1 MTKILSVNAGS
12 SSLKFQLLEMP
23 AQTVITKGLVERIG
37 FNDGVFNIKF
47 EDQKI
52 EKVLPIKDHSVA
64 VHLLL
69 EALLDLKI
77 VKNYDEISGVGHR
90 VVHGGEKFDRSVV
103 ITDEVLAEIDAL
115 SELAPLHNPA
125 HVLGIKAFMK
135 ELPHAV
141 PVAVF
146 DTAFHQTMAEDA
158 YLYPV
163 KYDWYKKYGVR
174 KYGFHGTSHQYVAK
188 QCAKLMNKPLEET
201 KMITIHL
208 GNGGSLTAI
217 KGGHSVDTSMG
228 FTPLAGIMMGT
239 RSGDIDPAV
248 LPFVMAKE
256 NLTVDQAVNALNKES
271 GLYGVSGESSDMRDI
286 LKLVAQKDERAMTAF
301 NLYVKRICDYIG
313 AYYIYLGGVDAL
325 VFTAGIGEN
334 STPVRKAIVDRLGVL
349 GIQLDDEANQVMG
362 EEQLISTPDSQIKV
376 FAIPTNEELMI
387 AEDTY
392 AFVKSG
398 KRDSV
403 TNLIF

>member
-77 VKNYDEISGVGHR
+77 VANYDEISGVGHR
-90 VVHGGEKFDRSVV
+90 VVHGGEKFDRSVI

-146 DTAFHQTMAEDA
+146 DTAFHQTMNKDA

-163 KYDWYKKYGVR
+163 KYEWYQKYGVR

-188 QCAKLMNKPLEET
+188 RCATLMGKPLEET
-201 KMITIHL
+201 KLITIHL
-208 GNGGSLTAI
+208 GNGASLTAV

-228 FTPLAGIMMGT
+228 FTPLAGLMMGT
-239 RSGDIDPAV
+239 RSGDVDPAV

-256 NLTVDQAVNALNKES
+256 NLTVEQAVNALNKES

-286 LKLVAQKDERAMTAF
+286 LKLVAQKDERAMIAF
-301 NLYVKRICDYIG
+301 DLYVKRICDYIG
-313 AYYIYLGGVDAL
+313 AYYIYLNGVDAL

-349 GIQLDDEANQVMG
+349 GIKLDDEANKAMG
-362 EEQLISTPDSQIKV
+362 EEQLISTADSKIKAY
-376 FAIPTNEELMI
+376 AIPTNEELMI

-392 AFVKSG
+392 AFVK
-398 KRDSV
+398 
-403 TNLIF
+403 

>member
-125 HVLGIKAFMK
+125 NVLGIKAFMK

-392 AFVKSG
+392 AFVK
-398 KRDSV
+398 
-403 TNLIF
+403 

>member
-1 MTKILSVNAGS
+1 MEDTYMTKILSVNAGS

-392 AFVKSG
+392 AFVK
-398 KRDSV
+398 
-403 TNLIF
+403 

>member
-77 VKNYDEISGVGHR
+77 VANYDEISGVGHR
-90 VVHGGEKFDRSVV
+90 VVHGGEKFDRSVI

-146 DTAFHQTMAEDA
+146 DTAFHQTMNKDA

-163 KYDWYKKYGVR
+163 KYEWYQKYGVR

-188 QCAKLMNKPLEET
+188 RCATLMGKPLEET
-201 KMITIHL
+201 KLITIHL
-208 GNGGSLTAI
+208 GNGASLTAV

-228 FTPLAGIMMGT
+228 FTPLAGLMMGT
-239 RSGDIDPAV
+239 RSGDVDPAV

-256 NLTVDQAVNALNKES
+256 NLTVEQAVNALNKES

-286 LKLVAQKDERAMTAF
+286 LKLVAQKDERAMIAF
-301 NLYVKRICDYIG
+301 DLYVKRICDYIG
-313 AYYIYLGGVDAL
+313 AYYIYLNGVDAL

-349 GIQLDDEANQVMG
+349 GIKLDDEANKAMG
-362 EEQLISTPDSQIKV
+362 EEQLISTADSKIKAY
-376 FAIPTNEELMI
+376 AIPTNEELMI

-392 AFVKSG
+392 VFVK
-398 KRDSV
+398 
-403 TNLIF
+403 

>member
-188 QCAKLMNKPLEET
+188 QCAKLMKKPLEET

-392 AFVKSG
+392 AFVK
-398 KRDSV
+398 
-403 TNLIF
+403 

>member
-1 MTKILSVNAGS
+1 MEDTYMTKILSVNAGS

-286 LKLVAQKDERAMTAF
+286 LKLVAQTDERAMTAF

-392 AFVKSG
+392 AFVK
-398 KRDSV
+398 
-403 TNLIF
+403 

>member
-1 MTKILSVNAGS
+1 MEDTYMTKILSVNAGS

-376 FAIPTNEELMI
+376 FASPTNEELMI

-392 AFVKSG
+392 AFVK
-398 KRDSV
+398 
-403 TNLIF
+403 

>member
-217 KGGHSVDTSMG
+217 RGGHSVDTSMG

-392 AFVKSG
+392 AFVK
-398 KRDSV
+398 
-403 TNLIF
+403 

>member
-1 MTKILSVNAGS
+1 MEGTVMTKILSVNAGS

-77 VKNYDEISGVGHR
+77 VANYDEISGVGHR
-90 VVHGGEKFDRSVV
+90 VVHGGEKFDRSVI

-146 DTAFHQTMAEDA
+146 DTAFHQTMNKDA

-163 KYDWYKKYGVR
+163 KYEWYQKYGVR

-188 QCAKLMNKPLEET
+188 RCATLMGKPLEET
-201 KMITIHL
+201 KLITIHL
-208 GNGGSLTAI
+208 GNGASLTAV

-228 FTPLAGIMMGT
+228 FTPLAGLMMGT
-239 RSGDIDPAV
+239 RSGDVDPAV

-256 NLTVDQAVNALNKES
+256 NLTVEQAVNALNKES

-286 LKLVAQKDERAMTAF
+286 LKLVAQKDERAMIAF
-301 NLYVKRICDYIG
+301 DLYVKRICDYIG
-313 AYYIYLGGVDAL
+313 AYYIYLNGVDAL

-349 GIQLDDEANQVMG
+349 GIKLDDEANKAMG
-362 EEQLISTPDSQIKV
+362 EEQLISTADSKIKAY
-376 FAIPTNEELMI
+376 AIPTNEELMI

-392 AFVKSG
+392 AFVK
-398 KRDSV
+398 
-403 TNLIF
+403 

>member
-1 MTKILSVNAGS
+1 MEGTVMTKILSVNAGS

-77 VKNYDEISGVGHR
+77 VANYDEISGVGHR
-90 VVHGGEKFDRSVV
+90 IVHGGEKFDRSVI

-146 DTAFHQTMAEDA
+146 DTAFHQTMNKDA

-163 KYDWYKKYGVR
+163 KYEWYQKYGVR

-188 QCAKLMNKPLEET
+188 RCATLMGKPLEET
-201 KMITIHL
+201 KLITIHL
-208 GNGGSLTAI
+208 GNGASLTAV

-228 FTPLAGIMMGT
+228 FTPLAGLMMGT
-239 RSGDIDPAV
+239 RSGDVDPAV

-256 NLTVDQAVNALNKES
+256 NLTVEQAVNALNKES

-286 LKLVAQKDERAMTAF
+286 LKLVAQKDERAMIAF
-301 NLYVKRICDYIG
+301 DLYVKRICDYIG
-313 AYYIYLGGVDAL
+313 AYYIYLNGVDAL

-334 STPVRKAIVDRLGVL
+334 STLVRKAIVDRLGVL
-349 GIQLDDEANQVMG
+349 GIKLDDEANKAMG
-362 EEQLISTPDSQIKV
+362 EEQLISTADSKIKAY
-376 FAIPTNEELMI
+376 AIPTNEELMI

-392 AFVKSG
+392 AFVK
-398 KRDSV
+398 
-403 TNLIF
+403 